1 MRRLTDSRRRHS
13 GSSMGKRD
21 SQDSDDDE
29 KTICSCAAIKR
40 SVVYYLKNSTLH
52 GLKYIAEESITI
64 PERSVLY
71 IILSKPY
78 QIFKTLPNPHFRVF
92 FGIAFVLVVI
102 LSGFFISNVYV
113 KWSAS
118 PIIISTSAKQKLTS
132 NMPFPAITI
141 CNLNQALL
149 SQVDR
154 IARTSTNF
162 SLLMGLCDQGGDTT
176 ISYIG
181 TWKYFKAIL
190 VEVAQPC
197 EKMLLY
203 CSFGSREE
211 ECSLLFNS
219 ILTDDGLCCNFN
231 ALDPSYLIRN
241 YSDDVRWEPAQPNS
255 RYEPIDWT
263 PEKGYARKLPEFYYP
278 RTSGGTGIRMGLT
291 VVLNASIAEYYCTK
305 SMSVGF
311 KVLVHNP
318 AELPK
323 VSNYGFVVTAGREA
337 RIPIEPVYEDA
348 LPTIRSIKKSVR
360 RCLFSDEN
368 DLAYYRT
375 YSRKNC
381 ELECEAKLLLR
392 ECSCV
397 LYYLPRIDPLARVC
411 GPNDNQCTDRV
422 QTEIESSMTNLS
434 CESCWPGCFELTY
447 KATLS
452 TASIVS
458 DPRFQAGENLPDY
471 IFHGPYSNAS
481 EISILHFYYMTNI
494 FRSTTKSEMFGFT
507 EFLSNT
513 GGLLGLFMGFSIFS
527 VIEIFFYITVRPYC
541 ASRTLRQR
549 HKRRLQQLRWLTPV
563 RMPGR
568 RILRRT
574 RGAFARNPNPPP
586 PAYSDLQKSRGK
598 LGKWE
603 SSKRSL
609 WQTLQVRPVDR
620 PDVEPPVYPY
630 LN

>member
-1 MRRLTDSRRRHS
+1 AMALVKSRRRRSVSSLGKIDS
-13 GSSMGKRD
+13 GSE
-21 SQDSDDDE
+21 DDE
-29 KTICSCAAIKR
+29 DTLCSCAAIKR

-52 GLKYIAEESITI
+52 GLKYLAEESITI
-64 PERSVLY
+64 PE
-71 IILSKPY
+71 
-78 QIFKTLPNPHFRVF
+78 RVF

-102 LSGFFISNVYV
+102 LSVFFISNVYV

-118 PIIISTSAKQKLTS
+118 PIIISTSAKQKMTS

-149 SQVDR
+149 TKVNR
-154 IARTSTNF
+154 ISRSSTNF
-162 SLLMGLCDQGGDTT
+162 SLLMGLCDQGADNT

-231 ALDPSYLIRN
+231 ALDPSYLFMN
-241 YSDDVRWEPAQPNS
+241 YSEDVRWESAQPNS
-255 RYEPIDWT
+255 RYEAIDWT

-291 VVLNASIAEYYCTK
+291 VVLNASISEYYCTK

-323 VSNYGFVVTAGREA
+323 LSNYGFVVTAGREA

-348 LPTIRSIKKSVR
+348 LPTIRTIKRSVR

-368 DLAYYRT
+368 DLTYYRA

-411 GPNDNQCTDRV
+411 GPNDNVCTDRV

-447 KATLS
+447 KATVS

-458 DPRFQAGENLPDY
+458 DPRFRAGGNLPEY
-471 IFHGPYSNAS
+471 IFHGPHSNSS
-481 EISILHFYYMTNI
+481 ELSILHFYYMTNI

-527 VIEIFFYITVRPYC
+527 VIEIVYYITVRPYC
-541 ASRTLRQR
+541 ASRTLKQR
-549 HKRRLQQLRWLTPV
+549 HHLRLEQLRWLTPV
-563 RMPGR
+563 RVPER
-568 RILRRT
+568 RMIRRHRGILSR
-574 RGAFARNPNPPP
+574 NPPP
-586 PAYSDLQKSRGK
+586 PSYSELQKRRNRPEKSV
-598 LGKWE
+598 
-603 SSKRSL
+603 STKRTL
-609 WQTLQVRPVDR
+609 WQTLQVRPAEKAEM
-620 PDVEPPVYPY
+620 EPPVYPY
-630 LN
+630 LD

>member
-1 MRRLTDSRRRHS
+1 MMKKLTDSRRRNS
-13 GSSMGKRD
+13 GSSMWKKV
-21 SQDSDDDE
+21 SDSDDDDDDN
-29 KTICSCAAIKR
+29 TICSCAAIKR

-64 PERSVLY
+64 PE
-71 IILSKPY
+71 
-78 QIFKTLPNPHFRVF
+78 RVF

-397 LYYLPRIDPLARVC
+397 LYYLPRIDPMARVC
-411 GPNDNQCTDRV
+411 GPNDNLCTDRV
-422 QTEIESSMTNLS
+422 QTEIESSMTNLT

-541 ASRTLRQR
+541 ASRTLQQR
-549 HKRRLQQLRWLTPV
+549 HKRRLEQLRWLTPV
-563 RMPGR
+563 RVPGR
-568 RILRRT
+568 RIPRLRI
-574 RGAFARNPNPPP
+574 RGGFIRNPLQP
-586 PAYSDLQKSRGK
+586 PAYSDLQKSRGNV
-598 LGKWE
+598 GK
-603 SSKRSL
+603 SKTNKRSI

-620 PDVEPPVYPY
+620 VDVEPPVYPY
-630 LN
+630 LD

>member
-1 MRRLTDSRRRHS
+1 MSKWTENRRRHS
-13 GSSMGKRD
+13 ATSMGRKND
-21 SQDSDDDE
+21 SESDGDDNS
-29 KTICSCAAIKR
+29 ICSRAAIKR

-64 PERSVLY
+64 TE
-71 IILSKPY
+71 
-78 QIFKTLPNPHFRVF
+78 RVF

-149 SQVDR
+149 SKVER
-154 IARTSTNF
+154 ISRTSTNF

-203 CSFGSREE
+203 CTFGSRAE

-291 VVLNASIAEYYCTK
+291 VVLNASRAEYYCTK

-311 KVLVHNP
+311 KILVHNP

-323 VSNYGFVVTAGREA
+323 VSNYGFVVTGGQEA

-348 LPTIRSIKKSVR
+348 LPSIRSIKKTVR

-411 GPNDNQCTDRV
+411 GPNDNLCTDRV
-422 QTEIESSMTNLS
+422 QTEIESSLTNLS

-549 HKRRLQQLRWLTPV
+549 HSRRLEQLRWLTPV
-563 RMPGR
+563 RLPGR
-568 RILRRT
+568 RILRRN
-574 RGAFARNPNPPP
+574 RGGINRNPPP

-598 LGKWE
+598 
-603 SSKRSL
+603 RRI
-609 WQTLQVRPVDR
+609 WQMLQVRPVD
-620 PDVEPPVYPY
+620 PVNPVDPPVYPY
-630 LN
+630 LE

>member
-1 MRRLTDSRRRHS
+1 
-13 GSSMGKRD
+13 
-21 SQDSDDDE
+21 
-29 KTICSCAAIKR
+29 
-40 SVVYYLKNSTLH
+40 
-52 GLKYIAEESITI
+52 
-64 PERSVLY
+64 
-71 IILSKPY
+71 
-78 QIFKTLPNPHFRVF
+78 
-92 FGIAFVLVVI
+92 VLVVI

-203 CSFGSREE
+203 CSFGSRAE
-211 ECSLLFNS
+211 ECSLLFTS

-311 KVLVHNP
+311 KVRLW
-318 AELPK
+318 
-323 VSNYGFVVTAGREA
+323 
-337 RIPIEPVYEDA
+337 
-348 LPTIRSIKKSVR
+348 
-360 RCLFSDEN
+360 CQ
-368 DLAYYRT
+368 
-375 YSRKNC
+375 
-381 ELECEAKLLLR
+381 
-392 ECSCV
+392 
-397 LYYLPRIDPLARVC
+397 YYLPQNAAQRYKV
-411 GPNDNQCTDRV
+411 NV
-422 QTEIESSMTNLS
+422 Q
-434 CESCWPGCFELTY
+434 
-447 KATLS
+447 A
-452 TASIVS
+452 
-458 DPRFQAGENLPDY
+458 Q
-471 IFHGPYSNAS
+471 
-481 EISILHFYYMTNI
+481 
-494 FRSTTKSEMFGFT
+494 
-507 EFLSNT
+507 
-513 GGLLGLFMGFSIFS
+513 
-527 VIEIFFYITVRPYC
+527 
-541 ASRTLRQR
+541 ASRIGFLR
-549 HKRRLQQLRWLTPV
+549 
-563 RMPGR
+563 
-568 RILRRT
+568 
-574 RGAFARNPNPPP
+574 A
-586 PAYSDLQKSRGK
+586 
-598 LGKWE
+598 E
-603 SSKRSL
+603 
-609 WQTLQVRPVDR
+609 
-620 PDVEPPVYPY
+620 
-630 LN
+630 

>member
-1 MRRLTDSRRRHS
+1 MTSLRMSKDSREQLDRNGS
-13 GSSMGKRD
+13 GSE
-21 SQDSDDDE
+21 DDDE
-29 KTICSCAAIKR
+29 DTICSGAAIKR
-40 SVVYYLKNSTLH
+40 SVVYYLKNTTLH

-64 PERSVLY
+64 PER
-71 IILSKPY
+71 
-78 QIFKTLPNPHFRVF
+78 VF
-92 FGIAFVLVVI
+92 FGIAFLVVVI
-102 LSGFFISNVYV
+102 LSGFFISNVYS

-141 CNLNQALL
+141 CNLNQALY
-149 SQVDR
+149 SKVDS
-154 IARTSTNF
+154 IPRTSTNF
-162 SLLMGLCDQGGDTT
+162 SLLMGLCDQGADTS

-211 ECSLLFNS
+211 DCALLFNS

-241 YSDDVRWEPAQPNS
+241 YSDDVRWEPAQPNM

-263 PEKGYARKLPEFYYP
+263 PEKGYARKLPDFYYP

-348 LPTIRSIKKSVR
+348 LPSIRSIKKSVR

-368 DLAYYRT
+368 ELVYYRT

-397 LYYLPRIDPLARVC
+397 LYYLPRIDPMARVC
-411 GPNDNQCTDRV
+411 GPNDNICTDRV
-422 QTEIESSMTNLS
+422 QTEIESSLTNLS

-447 KATLS
+447 KATPS
-452 TASIVS
+452 TASIVT
-458 DPRFQAGENLPDY
+458 DPRFMAGENMPDY
-471 IFHGPYSNAS
+471 LFHGPYSNAS
-481 EISILHFYYMTNI
+481 EMSILHFYYMTNI

-507 EFLSNT
+507 EFLCRLFLYSIILFKYIHFFLANT

-527 VIEIFFYITVRPYC
+527 VIEIVYYITVRPYC
-541 ASRTLRQR
+541 ASRTLKQQ
-549 HKRRLQQLRWLTPV
+549 HHRRLEQLGWLTPIRPPV
-563 RMPGR
+563 RKFVR
-568 RILRRT
+568 RHRWGGL
-574 RGAFARNPNPPP
+574 P
-586 PAYSDLQKSRGK
+586 PAYSEVYKRSFSRKK
-598 LGKWE
+598 LGKVE
-603 SSKRSL
+603 TVEKPEATKSHRKSF
-609 WQTLQVRPVDR
+609 WQTLQVRPAEMKT
-620 PDVEPPVYPY
+620 PEYPY
-630 LN
+630 LK